1 MKILRKTLFL
11 FLIMLPVAGTAL
23 AEDNFWFGAKAGTLG
38 IGLEATSRPL
48 PWFDFRAGANRYDY
62 NDTGTQAG
70 IGYDAELS
78 LDTLYA
84 TANFRFPLSPM
95 RRTAGAFIN
104 NNKLRMTSQDSPSFD
119 VGGVNYTSADVGTME
134 SVTSFDKSAPYLGIG
149 FDFEL
154 FNKLG
159 LNLDFGVL
167 WQGSPGVTLT
177 STGLLANDPAFM
189 ASLESERLEL
199 EAEMEDFKAWPVL
212 SVGFNFSFF

>member
-11 FLIMLPVAGTAL
+11 FIMTAPFAGNAL
-23 AEDNFWFGAKAGTLG
+23 ADGNFWFGAKAGTLG
-38 IGLEATSRPL
+38 IGLEAAWRPID
-48 PWFDFRAGANRYDY
+48 WFDFRVGANQYDY
-62 NDTGTQAG
+62 DDSGTQAG
-70 IGYDAELS
+70 IGYDANLS

-95 RRTAGAFIN
+95 RLTAGAFVN
-104 NNKLRMTSQDSPSFD
+104 NNELQMTSQDSPSFD
-119 VGGVNYTSADVGTME
+119 IGGVTYTSADVGTMQ
-134 SVTSFDKSAPYLGIG
+134 SVTSFAKSAPYLGIG

-159 LNLDFGVL
+159 LNFDFGVL
-167 WQGSPGVTLT
+167 WQGEPGVTLT
-177 STGLLANDPAFM
+177 SDGLLANDPSFLA
-189 ASLESERLEL
+189 ALESERQEL